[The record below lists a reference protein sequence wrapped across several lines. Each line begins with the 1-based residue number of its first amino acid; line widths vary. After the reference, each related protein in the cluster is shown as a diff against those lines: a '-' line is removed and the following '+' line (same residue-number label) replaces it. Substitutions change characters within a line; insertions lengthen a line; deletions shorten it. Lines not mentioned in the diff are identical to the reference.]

1 MVITILHGTF
11 STIWEKLDFFYKNNM
26 DTRDFLPYFM
36 KKVVT
41 QILKFFN
48 LIYGNIFTI
57 FLYQLEIFFHEQIW

>member
-11 STIWEKLDFFYKNNM
+11 STIWEKLDFFYNNNM

-36 KKVVT
+36 KNVVT

-57 FLYQLEIFFHEQIW
+57 FLYQLEIFCHEQIW